1 MHIFSRTYG
10 IGARPYN
17 PVEAGSFSAPP
28 LYWNRRTLHHTVVML
43 RHLYSYP
50 IIHKGG
56 AGSGF
61 CYRSITGPI
70 KLVGPLQPVIRLS
83 WKVGASPYNP

>member
-50 IIHKGG
+50 IIHKVRDL
-56 AGSGF
+56 GSA
-61 CYRSITGPI
+61 TD
-70 KLVGPLQPVIRLS
+70 PLQGRLS
-83 WKVGASPYNP
+83 W